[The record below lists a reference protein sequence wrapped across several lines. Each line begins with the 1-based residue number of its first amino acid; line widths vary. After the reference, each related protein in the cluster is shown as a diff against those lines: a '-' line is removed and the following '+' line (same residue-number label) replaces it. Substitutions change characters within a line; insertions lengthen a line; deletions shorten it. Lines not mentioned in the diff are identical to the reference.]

1 LSLIGNVVGISFGST
16 YIRQHF

>member
-16 YIRQHF
+16 YIRHHF